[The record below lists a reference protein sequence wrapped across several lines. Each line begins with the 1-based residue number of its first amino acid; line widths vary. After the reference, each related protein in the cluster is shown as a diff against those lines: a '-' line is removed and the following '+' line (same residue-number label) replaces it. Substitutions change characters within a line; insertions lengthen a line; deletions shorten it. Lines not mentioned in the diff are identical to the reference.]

1 MTPQT
6 GSPRTDSSPGGVP
19 LIGPALDRVDGRLKV
34 TGGATYSAEWP
45 VANMLHGYLVL
56 STIAAGRIAR
66 IDLADARAQ
75 SGVVEIM
82 TSANAPRINAIPRSP
97 NDRTLMLL
105 QDDEIRYDR
114 QPVAVVLAETFEAA
128 KWAASLVRVGYE
140 TAGPVL
146 GLDRGEK
153 YTPKAIHDE
162 PAATLRGD
170 ALLALAQAAV
180 KVDNVYTT
188 PQENHN
194 PMEPHA
200 TIAVWAGD
208 RLTVY
213 DANQG
218 VFAARER
225 LASTFGLPTEGVRV
239 ITKFVGGGF
248 GCKGSQWP
256 HTILAP
262 MAAKLTGRPVRI
274 ELWRPQMFG
283 SVGYRPPTVQRV
295 ALGAARDGTLTTQI
309 HEVLSTTSM
318 FDEFIEPSGQITTVL
333 YASPALRVTH
343 ELCRVNHGTPTYMR
357 APGEST
363 GSFALE
369 SAMDEL
375 AVATGIDPIQLRLR
389 NYADVDPTKNIPFSS
404 KSLREC
410 YAAGAAAFGWRRRT
424 PQPGSMRDGR
434 YLIGLGMAS
443 ATYPTHRS
451 KASAI
456 ARIAP
461 DGTAEVRSGGV
472 DIGTG
477 AYTAFTQIAAE
488 TLGIPV
494 AGIRMDLGDST
505 FPVAPV
511 AGGSQL
517 TASVGSAVKLAALD
531 ARAKLAALAIADP
544 ASPLHG
550 VDAAALDARDGR
562 LFVRAQPERG
572 ERFGAIVDRAGG
584 GVVEGS
590 SDAAPGALAE
600 AYAMHAFG
608 AQFAE
613 VRVDPALGEVR
624 LVRQVGAFA
633 SGRIVNAKTA
643 RSQYLGGM
651 VFGAGMAL
659 LEETRYDHRS
669 GRIMNA
675 NLSEYLVPVNPDI
688 ADVDIILVP
697 EEDPHVNPIGVKGI
711 GEIGI
716 VGAAAAIANA
726 VFHATGKRIRDLPIA
741 PEKLLA

>member
-1 MTPQT
+1 VNAQA
-6 GSPRTDSSPGGVP
+6 DAN

-34 TGGATYSAEWP
+34 TGAAKYSAEWP
-45 VANMLHGYLVL
+45 VPNMAVGYLVL
-56 STIAAGRIAR
+56 STIASGKIDR
-66 IDLADARAQ
+66 IDTAAARRQA
-75 SGVVEIM
+75 GVIEIM
-82 TSANAPRINAIPRSP
+82 TPGNAPRVNHKPRTP
-97 NDRTLMLL
+97 NDRYLMVL
-105 QDDEIRYDR
+105 QDEQIRYDR
-114 QPVAVVLAETFEAA
+114 QPVAVVLAETFEVA
-128 KWAASLVRVGYE
+128 KYAASLVHVNYRTSE
-140 TAGPVL
+140 PILAL
-146 GLDRGEK
+146 ERGEK
-153 YTPKAIHDE
+153 YAPQQIHDE
-162 PAATLRGD
+162 PADIMRGD
-170 ALLALAQAAV
+170 ALLALSQAPV
-180 KVDNVYTT
+180 RVDNVYTT

-200 TIAVWAGD
+200 TIASWHGD

-218 VFAARER
+218 VFPARDR
-225 LASTFGLPTEGVRV
+225 LSYTFNVPPENVEV
-239 ITKFVGGGF
+239 VTKFVGGAF

-256 HTILAP
+256 HTILAA
-262 MAAKLTGRPVRI
+262 MAAKLIGRPVRI
-274 ELWRPQMFG
+274 ELWRPQMWG

-295 ALGAARDGTLTTQI
+295 ALGATADGKLTTQV
-309 HEVLSTTSM
+309 HEVLSATSM
-318 FDEFIEPSGQITTVL
+318 FDEFIEPSGVITTMM

-343 ELCRVNHGTPTYMR
+343 ELSRINHGTPTYMR
-357 APGEST
+357 APGESS

-375 AVATGIDPIQLRLR
+375 AYATGLDPIELRLR
-389 NYADVDPTKNIPFSS
+389 NYAEDDPTKRIPFSS

-410 YAAGAAAFGWRRRT
+410 YAAAGTAFDWQRRSAR
-424 PQPGSMRDGR
+424 PGSMRDGR
-434 YLIGLGMAS
+434 YLIGMGMAS
-443 ATYPTHRS
+443 ASYPTHRS
-451 KASAI
+451 AASATV
-456 ARIAP
+456 RVDR
-461 DGTAEVRSGGV
+461 DGNVVVRSGGI

-477 AYTAFTQIAAE
+477 AYTAFTQITAE
-488 TLGIPV
+488 QLGISPERV
-494 AGIRMDLGDST
+494 RMELGDSR
-505 FPVAPV
+505 FPQAPV

-531 ARAKLAALAIADP
+531 ARNQIAAIAVVDP

-550 VDAAALDARDGR
+550 RGLESLDARDGR
-562 LFVRAQPERG
+562 VFVRSQPGTSES
-572 ERFGAIVDRAGG
+572 FAAILARAGG
-584 GVVEGS
+584 QPVIGRSEATP
-590 SDAAPGALAE
+590 DAQTKKD
-600 AYAMHAFG
+600 YSMHAFG

-633 SGRIVNAKTA
+633 AGRIVNAKTA
-643 RSQYLGGM
+643 RSQFMGGM

-688 ADVDIILVP
+688 AAVDVIMVP
-697 EEDPHVNPIGVKGI
+697 EDDPYVNEIGVKGI

-741 PEKLLA
+741 PEKLLT